1 MAKAVHVVC
10 SNCDQINRIPEDRLA
25 DGARCGGCGKKV
37 LKGKPM
43 ELNSQNFARH
53 INKSGLPV
61 VVDFWAPWCGPCRM
75 MAPVFEQ
82 MAKEMSPRVIFAKVN
97 TEVEQGL
104 AAKYGIRSIPTLAIF
119 RSGREIERAAGAMD
133 TRNLKS
139 WIQRGIKTG

>member
-1 MAKAVHVVC
+1 MANAVHVVC

-25 DGARCGGCGKKV
+25 GGAKCGGCGQKV
-37 LKGKPM
+37 FKEKPI
-43 ELNSQNFARH
+43 ELSSQNFARH
-53 INKSGLPV
+53 TGKSDLPV

-82 MAKEMSPRVIFAKVN
+82 MAKEMSSQVIFAKVN
-97 TEVEQGL
+97 TEVEQEL

-133 TRNLKS
+133 ARNLKS

>member
-10 SNCDQINRIPEDRLA
+10 SHCDQINRIPEDRLT
-25 DGARCGGCGKKV
+25 DGAKCGGCGQKV
-37 LKGKPM
+37 FKEKPI
-43 ELNSQNFARH
+43 ELSGRNFARH
-53 INKSGLPV
+53 IGKSDLPV

-82 MAKEMSPRVIFAKVN
+82 MAKDMSSQVVFVKVN

-119 RSGREIERAAGAMD
+119 KSGREVERIAGAMD
-133 TRNLKS
+133 ANNLKS
-139 WIQRGIKTG
+139 WIQQGINTG

>member
-25 DGARCGGCGKKV
+25 DGAKCGGCGQKV
-37 LKGKPM
+37 LKGKPI
-43 ELNSQNFARH
+43 ELSSQNFARH
-53 INKSGLPV
+53 IAKSDLPV

-82 MAKEMSPRVIFAKVN
+82 MAKEMSPQVILAKVN

-104 AAKYGIRSIPTLAIF
+104 ATKYGIRSIPTLAIF
-119 RSGREIERAAGAMD
+119 RSGREIERVAGAMD
-133 TRNLKS
+133 ARNLKS
-139 WIQRGIKTG
+139 WIQKSIQAR

>member
-25 DGARCGGCGKKV
+25 DGARCGGCGQRV
-37 LKGKPM
+37 LKGKPI
-43 ELNSQNFARH
+43 ELNSQNFTRH
-53 INKSGLPV
+53 TGKSDLPI

-97 TEVEQGL
+97 TEVEQVL

-119 RSGREIERAAGAMD
+119 RSGREVERIAGAMD
-133 TRNLKS
+133 ASNLKS
-139 WIQRGIKTG
+139 WIQRGIKTD